1 MSDIFNYAISQV
13 NCSRKAFCRY
23 ITAND
28 VSNTSHQEG
37 FYVPKQAASLLFEEP
52 GVKGHNK
59 DRFVKILWQND
70 FETDSRFIYYGTG
83 TRNEYR
89 ITRFGKGFPFLAEE
103 YVGSLL
109 IICQM
114 DDNYYTGII
123 LEHDEDIDDFYAE
136 YNLSAEKTNHF
147 IDPNVFQTLDVRL
160 EQRLNEL
167 AGKMSDFPGT
177 KEISLMAS
185 QIFNEVFGITENKI
199 LNDPDK
205 ILRSWIK
212 TESDLFYQIEDIFY
226 RPMYSTPF
234 NSIKDF
240 ADAANSFLNRRKSRF
255 GKSLEHHLA
264 HIFTA
269 SKLRFEEQ
277 AITEDKKRTDFLF
290 PGTEEYHNLLF
301 PADDLTFLGAKT
313 TCKDR
318 WRQVLNEADRIETK
332 YLFTLQASI
341 SANQLQEMKH
351 EHVILV
357 IPEDNRSSFAEPYRK
372 DLLSLKQFVGMVR
385 EKQDRHFSTVC
396 SIPL

>member
-1 MSDIFNYAISQV
+1 MSDILNYAISQV
-13 NCSRKAFCRY
+13 NSSRKAFCRY

-28 VSNTSHQEG
+28 VSMTSHQEG
-37 FYVPKQAASLLFEEP
+37 FYVPKQAASLLFGEP
-52 GVKGHNK
+52 GIRGSNK
-59 DRFVKILWQND
+59 DRFVKIRWQND

-114 DDNYYTGII
+114 DADDYTGIV
-123 LEHDEDIDDFYAE
+123 LEHDEDIEEFLAE

-147 IDPNVFQTLDVRL
+147 IDRNALITPEGKL
-160 EQRLNEL
+160 EQRLMEI
-167 AGKMSDFPGT
+167 AGSMTDFPQT
-177 KEISLMAS
+177 HEISLIAS
-185 QIFNEVFGITENKI
+185 QIYNEVFGITENKI
-199 LNDPDK
+199 PEEPDR

-212 TESDLFYQIEDIFY
+212 TESDLFYMFEDIFY

-234 NSIKDF
+234 KSIKDF

-269 SKLRFEEQ
+269 SRLRFEEQ
-277 AITEDKKRTDFLF
+277 AVTEDKKRPDFLF
-290 PGTEEYHNLLF
+290 PGSSEYHDFLF
-301 PADDLTFLGAKT
+301 PADGLTFLGAKT

-318 WRQVLNEADRIETK
+318 WRQVLNEADRIDTK
-332 YLFTLQASI
+332 YLFTLQPSI

-351 EHVILV
+351 ERVILV
-357 IPEDNRSSFAEPYRK
+357 IPEDNRNSFDIRYRNN
-372 DLLSLKQFVGMVR
+372 LFSLKQFIDMVR
-385 EKQDRHFSTVC
+385 KQQADFPV
-396 SIPL
+396 

>member
-13 NCSRKAFCRY
+13 NRSRKAFCRY

-28 VSNTSHQEG
+28 VSMTSHQEG
-37 FYVPKQAASLLFEEP
+37 FYVPKQAAALLFDEP
-52 GVKGHNK
+52 GIKGSNK
-59 DRFVKILWQND
+59 DRFVKIRWQDD

-89 ITRFGKGFPFLAEE
+89 ITRFGKGFPFLSEE

-114 DDNYYTGII
+114 SEDNYTGIV
-123 LEHDEDIDDFYAE
+123 LEHDEDIDEFFAE

-147 IDPNVFQTLDVRL
+147 IDPNALVSPDEKLR
-160 EQRLNEL
+160 QRLIEI
-167 AGKMSDFPGT
+167 AGTMTDFPET
-177 KEISLMAS
+177 KEISLVAS
-185 QIFNEVFGITENKI
+185 QIYNDVFGITESKI
-199 LNDPDK
+199 LGEPDK

-212 TESDLFYQIEDIFY
+212 TESDLFYQFEDIFY

-234 NSIKDF
+234 ASIKDF

-264 HIFTA
+264 HIFSA

-277 AITEDKKRTDFLF
+277 AVTEDKKRPDFLF
-290 PGTEEYHNLLF
+290 PGGAEYYDFLF

-318 WRQVLNEADRIETK
+318 WRQVLNEADRIDTK
-332 YLFTLQASI
+332 YLFTLQPSI

-351 EHVILV
+351 ERVILV
-357 IPEDNRSSFAEPYRK
+357 IPEDNRTSFNERYRN
-372 DLLSLKQFVGMVR
+372 DLFSLKQFVGMVR
-385 EKQDRHFSTVC
+385 EKQDRHFPIVTV
-396 SIPL
+396 